1 MAPSSVWKRPLNPA
15 GGTTLGSAPHTE
27 QSFPQVGAGYLIA
40 MPYIGTA
47 IFLIALGGIL
57 AFAVTEDTASEG
69 FSVQTAGVVL
79 LVIGVLVLALRL
91 LWQFALSD
99 RERGHH
105 RVADAEP
112 VVEREVA
119 PRREVEREVPPRGE
133 RVVERERRF

>member
-1 MAPSSVWKRPLNPA
+1 
-15 GGTTLGSAPHTE
+15 
-27 QSFPQVGAGYLIA
+27 

-47 IFLIALGGIL
+47 IFLIALGAIL

-79 LVIGVLVLALRL
+79 LVIGVLVLLLRL
-91 LWQFALSD
+91 LWQFVLSD
-99 RERGHH
+99 RERGRH

-119 PRREVEREVPPRGE
+119 PRREVEREAPPRGE
-133 RVVERERRF
+133 RVVERERRL